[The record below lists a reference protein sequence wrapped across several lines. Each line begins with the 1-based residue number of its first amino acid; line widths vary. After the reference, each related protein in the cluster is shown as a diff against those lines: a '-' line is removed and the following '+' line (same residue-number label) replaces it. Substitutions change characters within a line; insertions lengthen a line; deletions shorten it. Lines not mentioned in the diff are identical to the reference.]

1 MRWLVPILFWF
12 FATPVL
18 SQGVASLVADSISI
32 ENGDRLIASGGVE
45 AFFGDQTMTAE
56 QVIFDQTTDQLD
68 IVGPIVIRTN
78 NGAVFTAERATLD
91 PQLENGLLRGAR
103 LVLNQQIQLAANQI
117 NRVDGR
123 YSQLYK
129 SAVTSCQVCGT
140 EIPLWQIRAER
151 VIHDQVERQLYFQNA
166 TLRIRNIPILW
177 IPRLRLPDPTL
188 ERATGFLIPRIRT
201 TDRLSTGI
209 KVPYYITVGDHS
221 DLTLIPYLSTETRTL
236 EARYRQAF
244 LTGEIEVNLAISEDT
259 LRPDIT
265 RGYIV
270 AEGSFEL
277 PSDFKL
283 EFDIENA
290 TDPAYLLEYGYSS
303 KDRLDSALAISRIRD
318 SDFFTGSLTYY
329 ETLRDDETNSTLPP
343 VVADLSYER
352 RLRNVLGGLL
362 NWRLDADA
370 IAREAD
376 GADAGRDLSRVGT
389 EVSWRRNW
397 ISGTGL
403 VTSSD
408 VRLGADFFRISD
420 DPTFDESQFRVTS
433 SATVVLSYPLI
444 NRTEYSQNLLE
455 PLVAVSFRDVT
466 GDPTPNDDSTRPEL
480 DAGNLLWP
488 DRLPGQDV
496 AETGMSTAIGLRW
509 THRTAAGR
517 QARLTFG
524 KVYQESANLAFN
536 QGSGLDGTVSDWL
549 IAAQLDLFDGLR
561 FDGRVLLSDNGE
573 TTLATAGLDWETER
587 LDLAANYIW
596 QTSDQDLRTEAI
608 SEWSFDTAYRISDK
622 WKVEF
627 DGRYDVVADEP
638 TRASLGLEW
647 RNECTIFDLTV
658 SRRFTSSTNI
668 EPSTDFGLSIELT
681 GFSAGGSIAG
691 PARRCNN

>member
-18 SQGVASLVADSISI
+18 SQGVASLVADSIRI

-45 AFFGDQTMTAE
+45 AFFGNQTMTAE

-68 IVGPIVIRTN
+68 IVGPIVIRTDG
-78 NGAVFTAERATLD
+78 GAVFTAERATLD

-177 IPRLRLPDPTL
+177 ITRLRLPDPTL

-201 TDRLSTGI
+201 TDRLNTGI
-209 KVPYYITVGDHS
+209 KIPYYITVGDHS
-221 DLTLIPYLSTETRTL
+221 DLTVIPYLSTETRTL

-244 LTGEIEVNLAISEDT
+244 LNGDIEINLAVSEDT

-265 RGYIV
+265 RGYIF
-270 AEGSFEL
+270 AQGSFEL

-303 KDRLDSALAISRIRD
+303 KDRLDSALAISRVRD
-318 SDFFTGSLTYY
+318 RDFFTGSLTYY

-352 RLRNVLGGLL
+352 RFRNVAGGLL

-376 GADAGRDLSRVGT
+376 GADTGRDLARVGT

-420 DPTFDESQFRVTS
+420 DPKFDENQFRVTS
-433 SATVVLSYPLI
+433 SATIVLSYPLI
-444 NRTEYSQNLLE
+444 NRTENSQNLLE
-455 PLVAVSFRDVT
+455 PLVAVSFRDAT
-466 GDPTPNDDSTRPEL
+466 GDPTPNEDSTRPEL
-480 DAGNLLWP
+480 DAGNLLLP

-496 AETGMSTAIGLRW
+496 AETGISTAIGLRW
-509 THRTAAGR
+509 THRTASGR

-561 FDGRVLLSDNGE
+561 FDGRVLLSDSGE
-573 TTLATAGLDWETER
+573 TTLATAGLNWETER

-596 QTSDQDLRTEAI
+596 QTSDQDLGTEAI

-622 WKVEF
+622 WKVEL

-647 RNECTIFDLTV
+647 RNECTIVDLTV

>member
-244 LTGEIEVNLAISEDT
+244 LTGEIEVNLAVSEDT

-389 EVSWRRNW
+389 EVSWHRNW

-444 NRTEYSQNLLE
+444 SRTEYSQNLLE
-455 PLVAVSFRDVT
+455 PLVAVSFRNVT
-466 GDPTPNDDSTRPEL
+466 GDPTPNEDSTRPEL

-509 THRTAAGR
+509 THRTTAGR

-647 RNECTIFDLTV
+647 RNECTIVDLTV